1 MGRERSARDLIG
13 TGDRPAAC
21 SFPGVSLSLEKLIPR
36 GAGGACG
43 APRFSVYLR
52 VQELARVGEEG
63 PTRAS
68 GRPEAM
74 DRFEPSAECLR
85 RLPAPEEAKPAPEVE
100 EIERTRV
107 RLESPAGRFL
117 DLWV

>member
-1 MGRERSARDLIG
+1 
-13 TGDRPAAC
+13 
-21 SFPGVSLSLEKLIPR
+21 VSLSLAKLIPR
-36 GAGGACG
+36 QVDGACG
-43 APRFSVYLR
+43 TPRFSVYLR

-68 GRPEAM
+68 GGPERV
-74 DRFEPSAECLR
+74 DRFEPSAACLK
-85 RLPAPEEAKPAPEVE
+85 RLPAPEEAKPPAEVE